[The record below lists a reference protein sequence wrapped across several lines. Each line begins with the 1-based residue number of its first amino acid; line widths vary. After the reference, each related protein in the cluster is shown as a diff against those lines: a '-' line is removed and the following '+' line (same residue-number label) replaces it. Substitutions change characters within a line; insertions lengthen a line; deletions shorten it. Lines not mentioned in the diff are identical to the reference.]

1 MGITVCSNDI
11 QLIKRDAGYDHF
23 GGSVSETYNSLD
35 GFGRRIQQHDR
46 PQEVKTFS
54 KYEHHESPYSATLG
68 AGNQVL
74 AHHHHHQQLPL
85 EHHEYHAAPQ
95 AEYHEAPHAEYH
107 AQPVAYHHHHT
118 PEQTE
123 YHTPQN
129 HHHHHLHHYPG
140 KLYEEIPVPEI
151 PPRLPPKQSYA
162 TEIIRSQEVLASP
175 FATKPGYSASQA
187 LFDDVKLPE
196 NKDRYILIP
205 LNPANSH
212 GEGGKSE
219 EVGGGNGHVNYL
231 QPQIYPLHINQ
242 ELEYQNLPIPDAG
255 IGGQEILFKD
265 IESDVMEKE
274 PITSTTARPK
284 PSPTPTT
291 TTTTTTTAPKPPPTT
306 TPHPKMRLLAAIIK
320 TITTLS

>member
-1 MGITVCSNDI
+1 MRLEVIYLVLCFLVGITVCSNDI

-123 YHTPQN
+123 YHT
-129 HHHHHLHHYPG
+129 
-140 KLYEEIPVPEI
+140 
-151 PPRLPPKQSYA
+151 
-162 TEIIRSQEVLASP
+162 
-175 FATKPGYSASQA
+175 
-187 LFDDVKLPE
+187 
-196 NKDRYILIP
+196 
-205 LNPANSH
+205 
-212 GEGGKSE
+212 
-219 EVGGGNGHVNYL
+219 
-231 QPQIYPLHINQ
+231 
-242 ELEYQNLPIPDAG
+242 
-255 IGGQEILFKD
+255 
-265 IESDVMEKE
+265 
-274 PITSTTARPK
+274 
-284 PSPTPTT
+284 
-291 TTTTTTTAPKPPPTT
+291 
-306 TPHPKMRLLAAIIK
+306 
-320 TITTLS
+320 